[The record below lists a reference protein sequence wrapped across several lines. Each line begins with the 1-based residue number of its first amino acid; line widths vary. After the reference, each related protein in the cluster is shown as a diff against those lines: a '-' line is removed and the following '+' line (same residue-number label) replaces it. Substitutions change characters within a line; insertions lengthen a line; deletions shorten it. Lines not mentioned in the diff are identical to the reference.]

1 MNKQISILLS
11 VFIILF
17 ALIGSLVKTTE
28 VAPANA
34 RMIVDHSLNVYVAPP
49 CFNEADVTNFLEE
62 VTLKDAIDMEYR
74 PDSDC
79 TESSLI
85 GESRTLI
92 SLLLETVGLRTGKW
106 DRDGEWQLQ

>member
-34 RMIVDHSLNVYVAPP
+34 RMIVDHSHNVYVSPP
-49 CFNEADVTNFLEE
+49 CFNEADVSNFLEE
-62 VTLKDAIDMEYR
+62 VTMKDALDMGYR
-74 PDSDC
+74 PDSSC
-79 TESSLI
+79 TEESLI
-85 GESRTLI
+85 GESRSLI
-92 SLLLETVGLRTGKW
+92 SLLFETVGLRKGKW
-106 DRDGEWQLQ
+106 DRDGEWQ